1 MKCEY
6 YKFQKFSCDLFSKC
20 ESKITEKCEV
30 KLLLPGDFV
39 LGHDRMN
46 MFICASIYT
55 QSKRGQS
62 KTNTVLSIIKKIYLH
77 SKVKLI

>member
-1 MKCEY
+1 MR
-6 YKFQKFSCDLFSKC
+6 
-20 ESKITEKCEV
+20 EV

-55 QSKRGQS
+55 QSKRGQF
-62 KTNTVLSIIKKIYLH
+62 KTNTVLSINKKIYLQMQD
-77 SKVKLI
+77 

>member
-6 YKFQKFSCDLFSKC
+6 YKFQKCSCDLFWNC

-30 KLLLPGDFV
+30 NYCFQGDFV

-62 KTNTVLSIIKKIYLH
+62 KTDTVLSINKKIYLQMQG
-77 SKVKLI
+77 